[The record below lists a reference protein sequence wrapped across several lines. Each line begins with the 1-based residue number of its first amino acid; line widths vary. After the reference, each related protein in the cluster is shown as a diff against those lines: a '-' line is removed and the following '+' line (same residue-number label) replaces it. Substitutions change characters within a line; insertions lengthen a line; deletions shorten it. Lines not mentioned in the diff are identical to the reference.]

1 MLVFWDAGLV
11 LLATPKTGTHALEA
25 ALGDVADMAFRHPPR
40 FKHMKLTWAVT
51 TLHRLIESP
60 EWERFRTV
68 AVMREPLDWLGSW
81 YRYRQRPGQEQAR
94 NSTHGISFDDFVT
107 EYMKGKRAAFAQV
120 GSQTK
125 FLEPQNNGTAVTHL
139 FRYEDQD
146 GLRRFLSNRLEIE
159 IETRRMNSS
168 PAMALALDP
177 DVEQRYRRK
186 FAVEYQL
193 YDGIAEDG
201 AFTPLPN
208 GVLPP
213 HH

>member
-1 MLVFWDAGLV
+1 
-11 LLATPKTGTHALEA
+11 
-25 ALGDVADMAFRHPPR
+25 
-40 FKHMKLTWAVT
+40 
-51 TLHRLIESP
+51 
-60 EWERFRTV
+60 
-68 AVMREPLDWLGSW
+68 
-81 YRYRQRPGQEQAR
+81 
-94 NSTHGISFDDFVT
+94 
-107 EYMKGKRAAFAQV
+107 
-120 GSQTK
+120 
-125 FLEPQNNGTAVTHL
+125 
-139 FRYEDQD
+139 
-146 GLRRFLSNRLEIE
+146 RFLSNRLEIE